1 MDTRKFLESIS
12 FFSETLSSPELDVL
26 ADYARRVEFD
36 PGSALIREGDLSDS
50 MFVIVSGNVT
60 VSVHDMENSRAV
72 ATLGPGQLAGE
83 MALMT
88 GAPRTAT
95 VAAETP
101 VVALEIERP
110 AVESLLSANPTLW
123 IGLAAMLA
131 KRQQEL
137 DALYGPE
144 LPSLFGPLRANFAKL
159 IQAHFPKSTHR
170 DV

>member
-1 MDTRKFLESIS
+1 MDTRKFLRSIS
-12 FFSETLSSPELDVL
+12 FFSEALSSPELDVL
-26 ADYARRVEFD
+26 ADYARSVEFD

-50 MFVIVSGNVT
+50 MFVIVSGKVT
-60 VSVHDMENSRAV
+60 VSVHDMGESRSV
-72 ATLGPGQLAGE
+72 ATLGPGELVGE

-95 VAAETP
+95 VAAQTP
-101 VVALEIERP
+101 VVALEIGRS

-131 KRQQEL
+131 KRQQQL
-137 DALYGPE
+137 DSLYGPE
-144 LPSLFGPLRANFAKL
+144 LWSLFGPLRANFAKL
-159 IQAHFPKSTHR
+159 IQTHFPKLSHR